1 MGVRALRSFSDHPAA
16 TGEERVWGQGDS
28 DEATA
33 RPGWEAGRTEMGVGP
48 EGQEEGAGGRS
59 PGLEVGGRSGRS
71 PHSASLFGRRT
82 RRLPPPPAFLL
93 LGGPR
98 RWPGPGSL
106 QKADSPPCTAPGRSD
121 NGPGGLATAQL
132 PASPLRPLPARRGE
146 GGAGARGLLAQ
157 PAPSSSLVHV
167 RFLKGGSVWPED
179 KGATVTDGRGEGKI
193 LIIVFGLVKP
203 VEGPFR
209 GDKSLHLSSPSHV
222 ITPVT
227 GGTPLPLGLLDSA
240 RPEGEGRGR

>member
-1 MGVRALRSFSDHPAA
+1 M
-16 TGEERVWGQGDS
+16 
-28 DEATA
+28 
-33 RPGWEAGRTEMGVGP
+33 
-48 EGQEEGAGGRS
+48 
-59 PGLEVGGRSGRS
+59 GGRSGRS

-93 LGGPR
+93 LGGRSAPPR
-98 RWPGPGSL
+98 GPQEVARAWKSPEGRLSSLHGPRKVGQRPWRPGHRP
-106 QKADSPPCTAPGRSD
+106 APGE
-121 NGPGGLATAQL
+121 
-132 PASPLRPLPARRGE
+132 PAAPPAGAAWGRRGR
-146 GGAGARGLLAQ
+146 ARGLLAQ

>member
-1 MGVRALRSFSDHPAA
+1 M
-16 TGEERVWGQGDS
+16 WGQGDS

-48 EGQEEGAGGRS
+48 RARRRGLEAEAQAWKWAGGR
-59 PGLEVGGRSGRS
+59 
-71 PHSASLFGRRT
+71 AARRT
-82 RRLPPPPAFLL
+82 QPPSSAAAPGGCPHPLL
-93 LGGPR
+93 FSCSAGAGPRHGGPR

>member
-1 MGVRALRSFSDHPAA
+1 MRPPLGLAGRPGGQRWAWGRGPGGGGWRQKPRPGSGRAVGPLAALSLPPRPPHQAAAPTPCFSPARRALGPA
-16 TGEERVWGQGDS
+16 T
-28 DEATA
+28 
-33 RPGWEAGRTEMGVGP
+33 
-48 EGQEEGAGGRS
+48 
-59 PGLEVGGRSGRS
+59 
-71 PHSASLFGRRT
+71 
-82 RRLPPPPAFLL
+82 
-93 LGGPR
+93 GGPR